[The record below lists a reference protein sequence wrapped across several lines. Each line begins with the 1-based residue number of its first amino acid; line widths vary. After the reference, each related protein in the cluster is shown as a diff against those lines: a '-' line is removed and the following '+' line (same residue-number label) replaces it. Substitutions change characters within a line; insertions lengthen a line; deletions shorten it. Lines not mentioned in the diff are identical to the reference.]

1 MTVKLSKPDYQAIPQ
16 FTRTPSDGVD
26 VGWAYLEQHV
36 EEHVNE
42 YGLEVN
48 PDFQRGHVWD
58 PDKQIAFVEFI
69 LRGGT
74 GANIL
79 YLNAPGWSRG
89 DLGSY
94 VLVDGLQRLT
104 AALAFLR
111 SEIPAFGYLRS
122 EYTGTM
128 RLHSPRFRWIINNLK
143 TRADVLQW
151 YLEMNTGGVV
161 HTNSELDR
169 VRALLEEESKP

>member
-1 MTVKLSKPDYQAIPQ
+1 MPNIASIALTAGILITSTIAGA
-16 FTRTPSDGVD
+16 TETP
-26 VGWAYLEQHV
+26 AQ
-36 EEHVNE
+36 
-42 YGLEVN
+42 
-48 PDFQRGHVWD
+48 PPR
-58 PDKQIAFVEFI
+58 P
-69 LRGGT
+69 
-74 GANIL
+74 NIL